1 MDAWRASVRS
11 AGCRDEELS
20 GHLVR
25 LLERCI
31 SIYQESQR
39 LSLVEALAGADWS
52 NERAHVTSIS
62 QSFVPSQGCAD
73 AGEQTREDASL
84 KLSVPLSQ

>member
-1 MDAWRASVRS
+1 MRS

-31 SIYQESQR
+31 SIYDARWLQESQR